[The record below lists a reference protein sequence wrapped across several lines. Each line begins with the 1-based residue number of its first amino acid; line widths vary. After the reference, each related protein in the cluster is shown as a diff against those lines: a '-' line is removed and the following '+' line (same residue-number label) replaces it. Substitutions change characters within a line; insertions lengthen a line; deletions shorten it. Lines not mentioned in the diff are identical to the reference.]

1 MSPLQVSLRA
11 ILRYSL
17 SGMESPDTLGIIAG
31 SGVYPLLLADAARV
45 AGVKRIIVAAFTDET
60 SPEITNR
67 ADEIEWLR
75 VGQLGKFLNFFH
87 ATNVREAIMAGQIA
101 PANLFNL
108 RPDFKAMFLLS
119 RLKRRNAESI
129 FGAIADQLAGIGV
142 RLLPATTFLSHLL
155 APLGHIAGP
164 RLKEREAADL
174 AFGFEIAKQ
183 LSALDVGQTI
193 VVKNGT
199 VLAVEAFEGTN
210 EAIRRGG
217 SLGKKNALVV
227 KVTKPN
233 QDMRFDV
240 PVVGTETLEVAA
252 EAKIRAIAVEA
263 GRTLLLEK
271 SALVNLAI
279 RLRISLIGAAGTS
292 SAYLACVR

>member
-1 MSPLQVSLRA
+1 MQPPPQA
-11 ILRYSL
+11 
-17 SGMESPDTLGIIAG
+17 LGIIAG

-45 AGVKRIIVAAFTDET
+45 AGVKRIVVAAFTDET

-75 VGQLGKFLNFFH
+75 VGQLGKLLHFFGEAKLQH
-87 ATNVREAIMAGQIA
+87 AIMAGQIA
-101 PANLFNL
+101 PGNLFNL
-108 RPDFKAMFLLS
+108 RPDLKAMLLLA
-119 RLKRRNAESI
+119 RLRQRNAESI
-129 FGAIADQLAGIGV
+129 FSAIADQLGEVGV
-142 RLLPATTFLSHLL
+142 ELLPATTFLDHLL
-155 APLGHIAGP
+155 APSGHIAGP
-164 RLKEREAADL
+164 KLKEREEGDVT
-174 AFGFEIAKQ
+174 FGFEIAKQ

-217 SLGKKNALVV
+217 SLGKKNAIVV

-240 PVVGTETLEVAA
+240 PVIGTETVRMAA
-252 EAKIRAIAVEA
+252 EAKVRAIAVEA

-271 SALVNLAI
+271 AALIDLAERSKIALVG
-279 RLRISLIGAAGTS
+279 RP
-292 SAYLACVR
+292 

>member
-1 MSPLQVSLRA
+1 MA
-11 ILRYSL
+11 T
-17 SGMESPDTLGIIAG
+17 PDALGIIAG

-45 AGVKRIIVAAFTDET
+45 GGVKRIVVAAFTDET
-60 SPEITNR
+60 SAEITNR
-67 ADEIEWLR
+67 ADAIEWMR
-75 VGQLGKFLNFFH
+75 VGQLAKLLNFFR
-87 ATNVREAIMAGQIA
+87 AANVRQAIMAGQIA

-108 RPDFKAMFLLS
+108 RPDFKAMFLLA
-119 RLKRRNAESI
+119 RLKERNAEWI

-142 RLLPATTFLSHLL
+142 ELLPATTFLGHLL
-155 APLGHIAGP
+155 APGGHIAGP
-164 RLKEREAADL
+164 KLKEREDADIT
-174 AFGFEIAKQ
+174 FGFEIAKQ

-217 SLGKKNALVV
+217 SLGKKNSIVI

-240 PVVGTETLEVAA
+240 PVIGTETLRVAA

-263 GRTLLLEK
+263 GRTLLLERA
-271 SALVNLAI
+271 ALV
-279 RLRISLIGAAGTS
+279 AAADQEKITIVG
-292 SAYLACVR
+292 R

>member
-1 MSPLQVSLRA
+1 MQTPEA
-11 ILRYSL
+11 
-17 SGMESPDTLGIIAG
+17 LGIIAG

-45 AGVKRIIVAAFTDET
+45 AGVKKIIVAAFSDET
-60 SPEITNR
+60 SSDITNR

-75 VGQLGKFLNFFH
+75 VGQLGKMLNFFRAANLRH
-87 ATNVREAIMAGQIA
+87 AIMAGQIA
-101 PANLFNL
+101 PGNLFSL
-108 RPDFKAMFLLS
+108 RPDFKAMFLLA
-119 RLKRRNAESI
+119 RLRERNAESI
-129 FGAIADQLAGIGV
+129 FSAIADQLAEIEV
-142 RLLPATTFLSHLL
+142 ELLPATTFLDHLL
-155 APLGHIAGP
+155 APRGQIAGP
-164 RLKEREAADL
+164 RLKEREEEDIG
-174 AFGFEIAKQ
+174 FGFGIAKQ

-217 SLGKKNALVV
+217 SLGKKNAIVI
-227 KVTKPN
+227 KVTKPQ

-240 PVVGTETLEVAA
+240 PVIGTETLRVAS

-271 SALVNLAI
+271 AALIDLAE
-279 RLRISLIGAAGTS
+279 RSKISLLG
-292 SAYLACVR
+292 R

>member
-1 MSPLQVSLRA
+1 MQTPEA
-11 ILRYSL
+11 
-17 SGMESPDTLGIIAG
+17 LGIIAG

-45 AGVKRIIVAAFTDET
+45 AGVKKISVAAFTDET
-60 SPEITNR
+60 SPDISNR
-67 ADEIEWLR
+67 ADQIEWLR
-75 VGQLGKFLNFFH
+75 VGQLGKLLYFFQR
-87 ATNVREAIMAGQIA
+87 TNVRHAIMAGQIA
-101 PANLFNL
+101 PGNLFSL
-108 RPDFKAMFLLS
+108 RPDFKAMFLLA

-129 FGAIADQLAGIGV
+129 FGAIADQLSEIGIE
-142 RLLPATTFLSHLL
+142 LLPATTFLDHLL
-155 APLGHIAGP
+155 APNEQFAGP
-164 RLKEREAADL
+164 TLREREEEDI

-199 VLAVEAFEGTN
+199 VLAIEAFEGTN

-217 SLGKKNALVV
+217 LLGKKNAIVI
-227 KVTKPN
+227 KVTKPR

-240 PVVGTETLEVAA
+240 PVIGTETLRVAA

-271 SALVNLAI
+271 AALIDLAD
-279 RLRISLIGAAGTS
+279 RSKISLVGR
-292 SAYLACVR
+292 L